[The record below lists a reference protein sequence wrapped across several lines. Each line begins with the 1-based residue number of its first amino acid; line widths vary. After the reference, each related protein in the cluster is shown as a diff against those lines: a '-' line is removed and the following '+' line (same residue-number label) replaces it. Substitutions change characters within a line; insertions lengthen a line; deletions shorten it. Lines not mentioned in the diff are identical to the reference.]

1 MKNKQLFR
9 LKLQHPVMEWHTE
22 SSVWEE
28 KKRPQQGLT
37 TIIGIQSAKLRD
49 SQQQRE
55 LQTSKK
61 MSVKDLTI

>member
-1 MKNKQLFR
+1 MKNKRLFR

-28 KKRPQQGLT
+28 KKRPQPT